1 MVPTIASWHGR
12 RAFPTYHN
20 DQTPAKL
27 LQMPTLKG
35 AVQGLVDELA
45 AFLEPKQATTHRR
58 KRVIV
63 VERGQEF
70 EVFRV
75 GARGITLVTRGHLDA
90 LSSAR
95 LPRQMLSQPVE
106 VRLDGSRVLT
116 KILRLPA
123 ASRSYLDPIVHHQ
136 LDRATPWS
144 ADRVAFDYAV
154 ADDEPAAEGQI
165 AVRLVATSRDV
176 LESSMARLKSA
187 GVVADVVG
195 TSEDPIDRP
204 SMVNLLQ
211 SVGSGQ
217 RALLRRR
224 VQATL
229 AAILLIGVSL
239 SLLSG
244 WRLYAVNATAA
255 ELSDEMGTVRAGIE
269 SVRAGMSLSDNRQKL
284 LARKQDET
292 PLVILIDKLSTIV
305 PANTYLSELTIEDGE
320 VHLVG
325 LSSDAPAL
333 IEVLEADDA
342 LSEVRFAAPT
352 MRDEGAT
359 QDRFEI
365 AARFMP
371 AAAPTEN

>member
-1 MVPTIASWHGR
+1 
-12 RAFPTYHN
+12 
-20 DQTPAKL
+20 
-27 LQMPTLKG
+27 MPTLNG
-35 AVQGLVDELA
+35 AVQVLVDELT
-45 AFLEPKQATTHRR
+45 AFLEPKRATTHRR
-58 KRVIV
+58 KRIIV
-63 VERGQEF
+63 VERGEEF
-70 EVFRV
+70 EVFRM
-75 GARGITLVTRGHLDA
+75 GPRGIALVTRGPLDA
-90 LSSAR
+90 LSSAK

-116 KILRLPA
+116 KVMRLPA

-144 ADRVAFDYAV
+144 ADRVVFDYAV
-154 ADDEPAAEGQI
+154 ADEEPAAEGQI

-176 LESSMARLKSA
+176 LETSMARLKSA
-187 GVVADVVG
+187 GVDADVVG
-195 TSEDPIDRP
+195 TSEDSIDRP
-204 SMVNLLQ
+204 SAVNLLQ
-211 SVGSGQ
+211 SVGAGQ

-224 VQATL
+224 VQSAL
-229 AAILLIGVSL
+229 VAILLVGASL
-239 SLLSG
+239 SVLSG

-255 ELSDEMGTVRAGIE
+255 ELTDEMTNVRAGIE
-269 SVRAGMSLSDNRQKL
+269 SARAGMSLSDNRQRL
-284 LARKQDET
+284 LARKQDEA
-292 PLVILIDKLSTIV
+292 PLVVLIDKLSAII

-333 IEVLEADDA
+333 IEVLEADDV

-371 AAAPTEN
+371 ATAPAEN

>member
-1 MVPTIASWHGR
+1 
-12 RAFPTYHN
+12 
-20 DQTPAKL
+20 
-27 LQMPTLKG
+27 MPTLNG
-35 AVQGLVDELA
+35 AVQSLVDELT
-45 AFLEPKQATTHRR
+45 AFLEPKKATTHRR

-63 VERGQEF
+63 VERGEEF
-70 EVFRV
+70 EVFRM
-75 GARGITLVTRGHLDA
+75 GAKGVTLVTRGRLDS
-90 LSSAR
+90 LSSAK
-95 LPRQMLSQPVE
+95 LPRPMLSQPVE

-154 ADDEPAAEGQI
+154 AEDEPAVEGQI

-176 LESSMARLKSA
+176 LETSMARFKSA
-187 GVVADVVG
+187 GVLADVVG

-204 SMVNLLQ
+204 STVNLLQ

-224 VQATL
+224 VQTTL
-229 AAILLIGVSL
+229 AAILLIGSSL
-239 SLLSG
+239 SVLSG
-244 WRLYAVNATAA
+244 WRLYSVNAAAA
-255 ELSDEMGTVRAGIE
+255 ELSEETGSIRAGIE
-269 SVRAGMSLSDNRQKL
+269 SARAGMSLSDNRLKL
-284 LARKQDET
+284 IARKQDET
-292 PLVILIDKLSTIV
+292 PLVVLIDKLSTIV

-333 IEVLEADDA
+333 IEVLEADDV

-352 MRDEGAT
+352 MRDEDAT

-365 AARFMP
+365 TARFMP
-371 AAAPTEN
+371 ADAPTEN

>member
-1 MVPTIASWHGR
+1 MPTIA
-12 RAFPTYHN
+12 
-20 DQTPAKL
+20 
-27 LQMPTLKG
+27 G
-35 AVQGLVDELA
+35 AVQSLVDELT
-45 AFLEPKQATTHRR
+45 AFLEPKKASVHRR
-58 KRVIV
+58 KRIIL
-63 VERGQEF
+63 VERGDEF

-75 GARGITLVTRGHLDA
+75 GAKGVSLVTRGHLDA
-90 LSSAR
+90 LGTTK
-95 LPRQMLSQPVE
+95 LPRSTNAQPVE

-144 ADRVAFDYAV
+144 ADRVVFDYAV

-176 LESSMARLKSA
+176 LESSMGRLKTA
-187 GVVADVVG
+187 GIHADVVG

-204 SMVNLLQ
+204 SAVNLLQ

-229 AAILLIGVSL
+229 VAILLIGVSL
-239 SLLSG
+239 SALTG
-244 WRLYAVNATAA
+244 WQLYSANATAA
-255 ELSDEMGTVRAGIE
+255 ELRGEMDNVRAGIE
-269 SVRAGMSLSDNRQKL
+269 SARAGMSLSDSRQRL

-292 PLVILIDKLSTIV
+292 PLVVLIDKLSQVV
-305 PANTYLSELTIEDGE
+305 PANTYLSEISIESGE

-325 LSSDAPAL
+325 RSSDAPAL
-333 IEVLEADDA
+333 LEILEADDA

-352 MRDEGAT
+352 MRDEGET

-365 AARFMP
+365 AARFIP
-371 AAAPTEN
+371 ATAAEPATTEN

>member
-1 MVPTIASWHGR
+1 
-12 RAFPTYHN
+12 
-20 DQTPAKL
+20 
-27 LQMPTLKG
+27 
-35 AVQGLVDELA
+35 
-45 AFLEPKQATTHRR
+45 
-58 KRVIV
+58 
-63 VERGQEF
+63 
-70 EVFRV
+70 
-75 GARGITLVTRGHLDA
+75 
-90 LSSAR
+90 
-95 LPRQMLSQPVE
+95 
-106 VRLDGSRVLT
+106 
-116 KILRLPA
+116 
-123 ASRSYLDPIVHHQ
+123 
-136 LDRATPWS
+136 
-144 ADRVAFDYAV
+144 
-154 ADDEPAAEGQI
+154 
-165 AVRLVATSRDV
+165 
-176 LESSMARLKSA
+176 MARLKSA

-217 RALLRRR
+217 RAQLRRR

-269 SVRAGMSLSDNRQKL
+269 SARAGMSLSDNRQKL